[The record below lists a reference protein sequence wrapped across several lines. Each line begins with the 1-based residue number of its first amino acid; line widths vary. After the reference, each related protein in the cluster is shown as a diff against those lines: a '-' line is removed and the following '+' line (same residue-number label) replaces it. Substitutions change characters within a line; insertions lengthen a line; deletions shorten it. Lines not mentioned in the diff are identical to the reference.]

1 MCACVCYVCAGWGQT
16 SGKIHPGCTVC
27 PLQPHFVRVVAL
39 SGPSTQRPRR
49 TRASQHH
56 RPKPDGR
63 TDVETPA
70 QDRPNHSAPEPE
82 SGERLAL
89 WRPIRLGSLGSTRLP
104 LARGSAPQPRLLLC
118 EMGRTAS
125 PALQVSFPPPSRAT
139 PLSVVRRIF
148 ENASHRPRAMLRSH
162 RPREPSSARAK

>member
-1 MCACVCYVCAGWGQT
+1 MCVCVLCVRGVGADQWQNPSRVHRVSAAAALCASCRPLGALDT
-16 SGKIHPGCTVC
+16 ASATDPGISA
-27 PLQPHFVRVVAL
+27 PP
-39 SGPSTQRPRR
+39 
-49 TRASQHH
+49 
-56 RPKPDGR
+56 PKPDGR